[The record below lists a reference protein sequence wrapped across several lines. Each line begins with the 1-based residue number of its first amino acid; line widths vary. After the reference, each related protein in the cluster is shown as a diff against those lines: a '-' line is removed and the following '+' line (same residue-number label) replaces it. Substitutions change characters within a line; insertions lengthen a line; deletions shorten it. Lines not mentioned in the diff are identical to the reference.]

1 MMKSGKED
9 PELKTERKLLI
20 EREQEKMQGWG
31 PRGKTTGA
39 NESRPEDLDQETLQ
53 GCRTR

>member
-1 MMKSGKED
+1 MKSGKED
-9 PELKTERKLLI
+9 PELKRERKLLI